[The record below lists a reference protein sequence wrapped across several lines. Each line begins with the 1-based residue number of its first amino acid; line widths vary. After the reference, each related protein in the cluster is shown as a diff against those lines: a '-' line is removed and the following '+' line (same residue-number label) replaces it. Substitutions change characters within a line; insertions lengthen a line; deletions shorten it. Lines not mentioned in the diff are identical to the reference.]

1 MEKELKEF
9 INDNSQEITAEAV
22 EKITDKLL
30 RQFMRSLECL
40 VREGKLPN
48 KTKYGRCNDISHMSN
63 DFAIVFYNS
72 FQAMVIEEL
81 KKGALGKL

>member
-30 RQFMRSLECL
+30 RQFMESLEFL
-40 VREGKLPN
+40 IREGKLPN
-48 KTKYGRCNDISHMSN
+48 KTRYGKCNDISRMSN
-63 DFAIVFYNS
+63 EFAIVFYES
-72 FQAMVIEEL
+72 FQAMVVKEL
-81 KKGALGKL
+81 KKGD